1 MILKYNDFILDRLLL
16 ESDVIYSDRFKRVL
30 DKMGE
35 NKFAKDLLEI
45 ENKDLNTNANFI
57 DIKKD
62 NDSVLTFTPDRIA
75 QEILKSEK
83 EVVIY
88 QGGHGGR
95 LTNNITSNADIFDKL
110 GYVPKE
116 ARAYEPKAG
125 EIGEVISKNQSDKT
139 GKVWCYVKFQEGEGV
154 YNQEKLKPGQEEL
167 KKIVFNKNRQDIRI
181 GRLIRSLLNLNGIT
195 GFSNSD
201 IEKFVN
207 DFKGTLK
214 VINDAFSNFQIVQGD
229 DLGFW
234 YHRDNYLD
242 KHKGSLGTSCQAVGR
257 LDWLEIYIKNP
268 QTVKLLILKSED
280 DSNKIVGRA
289 LLWKLDDGNTLMD
302 RIYTTKDSDVKIFT
316 DFAKDNGWEFIDSE
330 GAYEKTFVAHIK
342 PGEFDNYPSVD
353 TMNKWDPKTG
363 KISNRPFPGSD
374 EIYWSEDDE
383 YDDDEYDDDD
393 F

>member
-201 IEKFVN
+201 IEN
-207 DFKGTLK
+207 
-214 VINDAFSNFQIVQGD
+214 
-229 DLGFW
+229 
-234 YHRDNYLD
+234 
-242 KHKGSLGTSCQAVGR
+242 
-257 LDWLEIYIKNP
+257 
-268 QTVKLLILKSED
+268 LLMILK
-280 DSNKIVGRA
+280 A
-289 LLWKLDDGNTLMD
+289 
-302 RIYTTKDSDVKIFT
+302 
-316 DFAKDNGWEFIDSE
+316 
-330 GAYEKTFVAHIK
+330 
-342 PGEFDNYPSVD
+342 P
-353 TMNKWDPKTG
+353 
-363 KISNRPFPGSD
+363 
-374 EIYWSEDDE
+374 
-383 YDDDEYDDDD
+383 
-393 F
+393 